1 MVVHHRG
8 HAAVV
13 VDRSIRYATGLLGTP
28 LPLARYGPNSA
39 TAVAPE
45 RHRTRWRVGLTRAR
59 AHRNLNVPES
69 TILYQATI
77 LLRTRV
83 SVDAVETPGPR
94 RGSRSVPGG
103 TTRAPGGTPHG
114 EGRYSMDDSRHRM
127 LPLMSHVDVP
137 RGSSPL
143 ERIKLSTHSVSSMST
158 LPLLGPRQLSEDL
171 KQARGP
177 HASTDAHGDHRRLG
191 SAPLAFDEHVAHLP
205 RARHPNQW
213 QSMAI
218 RGISVAIS
226 DPPAESPSCQTGG
239 QSRWRRR

>member
-1 MVVHHRG
+1 M
-8 HAAVV
+8 
-13 VDRSIRYATGLLGTP
+13 S
-28 LPLARYGPNSA
+28 PN
-39 TAVAPE
+39 PQY
-45 RHRTRWRVGLTRAR
+45 
-59 AHRNLNVPES
+59 
-69 TILYQATI
+69 LYQATI
-77 LLRTRV
+77 LLSRRACPSTR
-83 SVDAVETPGPR
+83 SRPR
-94 RGSRSVPGG
+94 VPGG
-103 TTRAPGGTPHG
+103 GAGAYPGGRREPRAAHG
-114 EGRYSMDDSRHRM
+114 EGRFTAPHVP
-127 LPLMSHVDVP
+127 PLMSHVDVP